1 MQRSATH
8 SLCYP
13 LLSIK
18 PHYTVRKAFLRLIY
32 ATLLYVMDMIY
43 SIYFNTLTVADH
55 NTLTCPC
62 IGLESELET

>member
-8 SLCYP
+8 SLCCL

-18 PHYTVRKAFLRLIY
+18 PHYTVSKAFSRLIY
-32 ATLLYVMDMIY
+32 ATLLYVTDMIY
-43 SIYFNTLTVADH
+43 SIYFNALTVADH

-62 IGLESELET
+62 IGLESD